1 MRSGSR
7 RIRLAGSESPTEADE
22 AKLLEYGKT
31 MVSRGEALD
40 YSIRWSASSE
50 PLLEVTWKSYPAST
64 YRIAKTVF
72 GDKILDAVTG
82 ANAPDAGSW
91 VPNLMPSIL
100 DFGGNRIEVES
111 VGAQAKPEDVV
122 TTGDKGDGIGAP
134 GGRKG
139 FLTWIPR
146 GLPEDPSDYLKWLLI
161 IGGVVAG
168 VIVLDFATKE

>member
-7 RIRLAGSESPTEADE
+7 RISLAGSESPTEADE

-40 YSIRWSASSE
+40 YSIWWSASSE
-50 PLLEVTWKSYPAST
+50 PLLEVTWKSYPAAT
-64 YRIAKTVF
+64 YRVAKTVF
-72 GDKILDAVTG
+72 GDKILDVATG

-91 VPNLMPSIL
+91 VPNLFKVI
-100 DFGGNRIEVES
+100 DFGGDRLGVES

-122 TTGDKGDGIGAP
+122 KTGDKGDGIGAP

-139 FLTWIPR
+139 LLTWVPR

-168 VIVLDFATKE
+168 VLVLDFVTKD